1 MRTRRSSVRGFE
13 EEQNRQDGR
22 VSAAHITTTERSGER
37 LRHRSVRP
45 GARLRAAL
53 PYGIVSIV
61 AVFVGALGLG
71 SLRAA
76 HLARC

>member
-1 MRTRRSSVRGFE
+1 MAESPPPISPPP
-13 EEQNRQDGR
+13 NGR
-22 VSAAHITTTERSGER
+22 ANDYAIAAFVLG
-37 LRHRSVRP
+37 LVFVP
-45 GARLRAAL
+45 LYL
-53 PYGIVSIV
+53 YGIVSIV